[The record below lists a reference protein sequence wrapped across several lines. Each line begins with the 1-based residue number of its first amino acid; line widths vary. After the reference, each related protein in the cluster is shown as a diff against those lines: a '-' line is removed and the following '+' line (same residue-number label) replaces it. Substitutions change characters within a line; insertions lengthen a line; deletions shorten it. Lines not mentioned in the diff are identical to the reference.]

1 MVLLSSSMLFNMY
14 WKEGPFGQD
23 HMFIRGIYVLWN
35 LSTLPV
41 HMTCEEAHSPFL
53 ADSMCLAS
61 LALQTVVVVE
71 VVCRLLLI
79 DGTDDG

>member
-1 MVLLSSSMLFNMY
+1 MVEDCSRHAECDGFSND
-14 WKEGPFGQD
+14 D
-23 HMFIRGIYVLWN
+23 HNLFIRGIYVLWN

-41 HMTCEEAHSPFL
+41 HMTCEEAHSSFL